1 MFTLSI
7 FYSIQENVPNP
18 PCIHAQI
25 AHDVCVE
32 ILRPG
37 SSRRPFF
44 AVKIHETDILIT
56 NRLVEKWIQLLGYSL
71 GKLKLTRTS
80 DPILINR
87 LLVLCDEI
95 KKVRNFFVMP

>member
-1 MFTLSI
+1 MMFLSCQS
-7 FYSIQENVPNP
+7 YSIQENVPNP

-37 SSRRPFF
+37 SSRKLFF
-44 AVKIHETDILIT
+44 ITKIRKANVFNANYI
-56 NRLVEKWIQLLGYSL
+56 VEKWIQLLGYSL

-95 KKVRNFFVMP
+95 KKV